1 MTDGY
6 GLVADI
12 GGTNARFAL
21 VGEDAALGLVT
32 IWPTAKFATLAEGL
46 QRFLAQEALR
56 LGVDRVALTGA
67 AICAAGPLAH
77 GTIRMTNAT
86 WTVAADE
93 VAAATG
99 VARPIVVNDFT
110 ALAHAIP
117 ALKPGETHTIGAGAW
132 AEPGQPIGVLGP
144 GTGLG
149 VSALIPDDDGDYV
162 ALSGEGGHADLPVTD
177 DREYAVIREL
187 RRNGGHVSAERA
199 LSGPGLEAVYA
210 ALATLAGKDG
220 PAPAAD
226 AIAAGA
232 ARGDDPLAVEAVRL
246 FCGWLGTVAG
256 DLALTLGA
264 RGGVYL
270 AGGIL
275 PKWGAL
281 FDAALFRRR
290 FEAKGRF
297 DDYLRAIP
305 TYLMVADEPAFRGL
319 ARLLARPAR
328 AIPRR
333 AATVR
338 TQNA

>member
-1 MTDGY
+1 MMAGW

-21 VGEDAALGLVT
+21 VGEEAALGPVT

-46 QRFLAQEALR
+46 QRFLALEARR
-56 LGVDRVALTGA
+56 LGVDRVPLTGIA
-67 AICAAGPLAH
+67 VCAAGPLAH
-77 GTIRMTNAT
+77 GTIRMTNAA

-93 VAAATG
+93 ITVATG
-99 VARPIVVNDFT
+99 VERPVVVNDFT

-117 ALKPGETHTIGAGAW
+117 ALKPGETRTIGTGAW

-162 ALSGEGGHADLPVTD
+162 ALSGEGGHADLPATD
-177 DREYAVIREL
+177 DREYAVLREL
-187 RRNGGHVSAERA
+187 RRAGGHASAERA

-210 ALATLAGKDG
+210 ALAALEGRGGDG
-220 PAPAAD
+220 RGPAAD
-226 AIAAGA
+226 AIAAHA

-275 PKWGAL
+275 PKWGTL

-297 DDYLRAIP
+297 DAYLGAIP

-319 ARLLARPAR
+319 ARLLTRPAP
-328 AIPRR
+328 ARR
-333 AATVR
+333 
-338 TQNA
+338 

>member
-1 MTDGY
+1 MTEGY

-21 VGEDAALGLVT
+21 VGENAALGPVT
-32 IWPTAKFATLAEGL
+32 IWPTAKFPTLAEGL
-46 QRFLAQEALR
+46 HRFLALEAQR
-56 LGVDRVALTGA
+56 LGVDRVGLTGI
-67 AICAAGPLAH
+67 AICAAGPLMH
-77 GTIRMTNAT
+77 GAIHMTNAA

-99 VARPIVVNDFT
+99 VERPIVVNDFT

-117 ALKPGETHTIGAGAW
+117 ALKPGEARTIGAGGG

-149 VSALIPDDDGDYV
+149 VSALIPDDDGDYI
-162 ALSGEGGHADLPVTD
+162 ALSGEGGHADLPATD
-177 DREYAVIREL
+177 DREYAVLREL
-187 RRNGGHVSAERA
+187 RRTGGHVSAERA
-199 LSGPGLEAVYA
+199 LSGPGLEAVYG
-210 ALATLAGKDG
+210 ALATLEGKAEA
-220 PAPAAD
+220 APAAD
-226 AIAAGA
+226 AIAARA
-232 ARGDDPLAVEAVRL
+232 ERGDDPLATEAVRL

-264 RGGVYL
+264 RGGIYL

-275 PKWGAL
+275 PKWGTL

-319 ARLLARPAR
+319 ARLLTRPGRSRVVPAVAPGR
-328 AIPRR
+328 
-333 AATVR
+333 
-338 TQNA
+338 QNA